1 MSVISSP
8 GRATT
13 TALLRFKQKDNA
25 DMSIAVQSE
34 GIRKNY
40 GKTQVLNGVDLS
52 VPTGTVFG
60 LLGPNGAGKTT
71 MVRILT
77 TLASADSGVA
87 TVNGYDVARDMRK
100 VRSSIGLAGQYA
112 ALDERLTARENL
124 RLIGILYRLGRRT
137 AKLRADQLLERFD
150 LLRAADRPVSTFSG
164 GMRRRVDL
172 AASLIGNPAVLFL
185 DEPTTGLDLGSRIA
199 LWEMVRE
206 QARAGVTVLLTTQY
220 LEEADQL
227 ADHIAVIDAGAVI
240 AQGSPE
246 ELKRKVGGERLTIT
260 ATSNEELDE
269 LVTAARTTLFGP
281 APQVDR
287 DLLSLSLPIEGGMA
301 DVSAL
306 TARLDRV
313 GIHAARLNVG
323 SPSMDDVFLS
333 LTGTGSSTPR

>member
-1 MSVISSP
+1 MS
-8 GRATT
+8 
-13 TALLRFKQKDNA
+13 F
-25 DMSIAVQSE
+25 AVQAE
-34 GIRKNY
+34 EIRKSY
-40 GKTQVLNGVDLS
+40 GKTHVLRGVDLS
-52 VPTGTVFG
+52 VPTGTIFG

-71 MVRILT
+71 TVRILT
-77 TLASADSGVA
+77 TLASADSGTV
-87 TVNGYDVARDMRK
+87 TVNGFDVSRHVRE

-124 RLIGILYRLGRRT
+124 RLIGVLYRLGRRT
-137 AKLRADQLLERFD
+137 AARRADELLERFD
-150 LLRAADRPVSTFSG
+150 LTRAADRPVSTYSG

-172 AASLIGNPAVLFL
+172 AASLIGSPAVLFL

-199 LWEMVRE
+199 LWDMVRE

-227 ADHIAVIDAGAVI
+227 ADHIAVIDSGTVI

-260 ATSNEELDE
+260 AVSGDDLDE
-269 LVTAARTTLFGP
+269 LVAAVRTTLFGP
-281 APQVDR
+281 VPEVDR
-287 DLLSLSLPIEGGMA
+287 DLLTLSVPIEGGMA
-301 DVSAL
+301 DVSRVAS
-306 TARLDRV
+306 RLDV
-313 GIHAARLNVG
+313 AGIRTASLSVG